1 MPLERDQLGL
11 SEQDLL
17 QLQDALANAGF
28 VEPFTT
34 AAAEAEAVVNSYTVR
49 YTLATAHLQRLQRP
63 LVIRD
68 LYSRLGSVPEAV
80 QKSFD
85 AAMSELR
92 DIRDGK
98 FKGLESSDGS
108 TTHSTGGWGSRT
120 KINFPGDTT
129 TT

>member
-1 MPLERDQLGL
+1 MPLERNQLGL
-11 SEQDLL
+11 AEKVLL
-17 QLQDALANAGF
+17 ELQDALANQGY

-34 AAAEAEAVVNSYTVR
+34 AASEAEAVVASYTAA
-49 YTLATAHLQRLQRP
+49 YTLSEAHSQRLQRP
-63 LVIRD
+63 LVIFD

-80 QKSFD
+80 QKAYD

-98 FKGLESSDGS
+98 FPGLESSDGN

-120 KINFPGDTT
+120 KIQFPGDATE
-129 TT
+129 